1 MKQLR
6 RGFTL
11 VELLIVIAILGALS
25 ATMSVST
32 SGATAKAKAA
42 AIASNVE
49 ACKSA
54 ALMYVND
61 ESKTITGK
69 TADDVLKDM
78 LPTWTDFSDSEATT
92 GTKYAAKTDTESD
105 KWAITVDFSGEADK
119 DSIKTALQ
127 SIKGYNKYNKATTTG
142 EGESAT
148 TSYGAATIMD
158 TGVYKFKV
166 TLLSGKVEP
175 DA

>member
-1 MKQLR
+1 MKHVR
-6 RGFTL
+6 KGFTL

-42 AIASNVE
+42 AIAANVE

-61 ESKTITGK
+61 ESKIVTGK

-78 LPTWTDFSDSEATT
+78 LPTWTDFSDSDATT
-92 GTKYAAKTDTESD
+92 GTKYAAVTTGDTSAT
-105 KWAITVDFSGEADK
+105 WAITVDFDAEPDK
-119 DSIKTALQ
+119 DSIRTELQ
-127 SIKGYNKYNKATTTG
+127 KIKGYNKYQPAGGNPTVILANG
-142 EGESAT
+142 
-148 TSYGAATIMD
+148 
-158 TGVYKFKV
+158 YKFKV